1 LDSCRLYIITPS
13 ELGPLDQFADKLEC
27 VLAAGDVSCLQLR
40 LKGCDDDTLETAIN
54 VLKPLCHERDVAF
67 ILNDRPDLAASGRCD
82 GVHIGSEDASYK
94 QARAVLPPDCVV
106 GVTCNGSYHRAM
118 EAAERGADYVA
129 FGAFYDSV
137 TKKLDK
143 TISRKILLDWSTSTT
158 VPCVAIGG
166 ITIDNCI
173 SLVSAGADF
182 LAVCAGV
189 WQHPAGPAQAV
200 KEFNNIFKAN
210 KKTKS

>member
-1 LDSCRLYIITPS
+1 LDYCRLYIITPS
-13 ELGPLDQFADKLEC
+13 QLGPLDQFASKLEC
-27 VLAAGDVSCLQLR
+27 ALAAGDVSCLQLR
-40 LKGCDDDTLETAIN
+40 LKGCDDEAIEAAIN
-54 VLKPLCHERDVAF
+54 VLKPLCHKSGVAF
-67 ILNDRPDLAASGRCD
+67 ILNDRPDLAASEGCD
-82 GVHIGSEDASYK
+82 GVHIGSEDTPYEH
-94 QARAVLPPDCVV
+94 ARAMLASDCIV

-143 TISRKILLDWSTSTT
+143 TISHRVLLDWSSSTT

-166 ITIDNCI
+166 ITSANCI
-173 SLVSAGADF
+173 PLVSAGADF

-189 WQHPAGPAQAV
+189 WQHPAGPVQAV
-200 KEFNNIFKAN
+200 KEFNTVFKTN
-210 KKTKS
+210 KKN